1 VGLLPEDPEFVV
13 PEGAQLVA
21 RRVELGQVGQFS
33 PPDDGGPIYREGAA
47 CPVPMLGH
55 VTSSYF
61 SPTLGR
67 SFALALMKG
76 GRQKVGATVYLPLEA
91 RTVAARVVESVFFDK
106 ENRRR
111 DG

>member
-1 VGLLPEDPEFVV
+1 MPEDGRFVL

-21 RRVELGQVGQFS
+21 RPVELAQVGQFA
-33 PPDDGGPIYREGAA
+33 PPDDGGPIYREGASS
-47 CPVPMLGH
+47 PVPMLGH

-61 SPTLGR
+61 SPVLGR

-76 GRQKVGATVYLPLEA
+76 GRESIGSTVYLPLET
-91 RTVAARVVESVFFDK
+91 RTVAARVVEPVFYDK
-106 ENRRR
+106 ENKRR